1 MSCILFRISAL
12 SMKENYIA
20 RDYNI
25 LHTYTVPHTPT
36 AAALEV
42 LALSAQ
48 ISLRCDFKCVFFFL
62 LPFSDHR
69 QLKMEMANWAP
80 GVLTEPFKSQS
91 QQHVPISSHMWKGQG
106 VYVVPARGAANGKQ
120 RQEQEAKRFVGFF
133 RRFVSR
139 VFFFLNL
146 LFSC

>member
-48 ISLRCDFKCVFFFL
+48 ISLRCDFKCVFFFPPL
-62 LPFSDHR
+62 LLLLLAAAARRAATVEALRAHR
-69 QLKMEMANWAP
+69 RTAESAVGGLC
-80 GVLTEPFKSQS
+80 
-91 QQHVPISSHMWKGQG
+91 
-106 VYVVPARGAANGKQ
+106 ARHHKT
-120 RQEQEAKRFVGFF
+120 V
-133 RRFVSR
+133 RRSIQ
-139 VFFFLNL
+139 
-146 LFSC
+146 

>member
-48 ISLRCDFKCVFFFL
+48 ISLRCDFKCGFFFL
-62 LPFSDHR
+62 LPSSDHR

-91 QQHVPISSHMWKGQG
+91 QARSSTSLFHLTC
-106 VYVVPARGAANGKQ
+106 GKQ